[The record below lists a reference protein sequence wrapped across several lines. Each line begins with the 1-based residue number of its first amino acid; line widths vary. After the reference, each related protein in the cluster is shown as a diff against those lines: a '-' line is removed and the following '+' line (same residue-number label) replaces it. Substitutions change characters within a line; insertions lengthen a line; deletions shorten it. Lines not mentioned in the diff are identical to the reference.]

1 MGSNRSSTY
10 LGGDPLM
17 AQKYTKAKAAAN
29 KKWDEENRERKRYIT
44 KRSTARNFIKKTA
57 TESDLRELLT
67 LINERLDAKK

>member
-1 MGSNRSSTY
+1 MGRNRGSTG
-10 LGGDPLM
+10 LVGDPLM
-17 AQKYTKAKAAAN
+17 TQKYTKAKAAAN

-57 TESDLRELLT
+57 TETDLRELLT